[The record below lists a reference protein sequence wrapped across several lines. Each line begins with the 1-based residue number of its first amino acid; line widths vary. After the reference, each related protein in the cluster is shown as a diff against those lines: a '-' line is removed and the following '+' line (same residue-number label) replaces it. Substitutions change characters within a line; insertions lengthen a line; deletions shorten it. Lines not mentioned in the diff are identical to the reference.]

1 MIKVWRMVTPHLCA
15 IITWL
20 ALAQTMRLR
29 NAVWKQLGSKA
40 IVLTNPLGHRAQRA
54 CYTIAQ

>member
-1 MIKVWRMVTPHLCA
+1 MVTPHLCA
-15 IITWL
+15 IITRL

-40 IVLTNPLGHRAQRA
+40 IVLTNPLEHRAQRA